1 MSYFGKIVATNIE
14 DNYLMIIEINIG
26 ISSMC
31 TSGDSNNCRYLSIS
45 LGRFIPL
52 LNLT

>member
-31 TSGDSNNCRYLSIS
+31 TSGDGNNCRYFLFLLVVSSQS
-45 LGRFIPL
+45 L
-52 LNLT
+52 T